1 MAMAN
6 FNFGTSITK
15 INGTNDPVKLPKNF
29 DIEKATELMQL
40 CNYTYQQYASEPI
53 GTWVI
58 PQPYTIKKIFKAY
71 EKDQGNV
78 SKLVPFGFIATSSDN
93 ADDLYLCFRGTRG
106 APEWE
111 QDAYIDP
118 VECSFIPDNRDIRIH
133 KGFQD
138 VYTAEHVDVGSLRD
152 QVMNFL
158 TTNDIVS
165 YTNVWV
171 TGHSLGAALAT
182 LAIADIVTNVPNMR
196 TLVKMYNFASPL
208 VGNKAF
214 TNFFK
219 SNIGTDKCDGNND
232 INVCSWRVVNMN
244 DIVPTVPFPI
254 PKFPSL
260 DYAHV
265 NGCSGTA
272 VCNNSASNNNN
283 TNNGLF
289 EINFAE
295 KCKDFF
301 NDAKCFGN
309 AHSATGYYDEL
320 MKIKNEINAIL
331 RPSLQ
336 FIPGLSLTNLNVP
349 VDDSD
354 GRYFKDINLR
364 NFVTTNSSADITFG
378 VELIESRPRV
388 ESGQFIVNG
397 NSLCIRAPATNF
409 FFYFPSG
416 NFITIGGS
424 RGGFGGFTIRI
435 IATQSG
441 VSISKILRYETHFI
455 AF

>member
-1 MAMAN
+1 MRISLDP
-6 FNFGTSITK
+6 FNFGTNITK
-15 INGTNDPVKLPKNF
+15 INGTNDPDKLPNNF
-29 DIEKATELMQL
+29 DIEKATELMKL

-53 GTWVI
+53 GSWVI
-58 PQPYTIKKIFKAY
+58 PQPYTIKKTFEVY

-78 SKLVPFGFIATSSDN
+78 SKLVPFGFIATSSEN
-93 ADDLYLCFRGTRG
+93 TDDIYLCFRGTRG

-111 QDAYIDP
+111 QDAKISP

-138 VYTAEHVDVGSLRD
+138 VYTTKHVGVGSLQD
-152 QVMNFL
+152 QVMAFL
-158 TTNDIVS
+158 TANVVS

-171 TGHSLGAALAT
+171 TGHSLGASLAT
-182 LAIADIVTNVPNMR
+182 LAIADIVTNVTNMR
-196 TLVKMYNFASPL
+196 TLAKMYNFASPL

-214 TNFFK
+214 ANFFK
-219 SNIGTDKCDGNND
+219 NNIGTNRCDGSNN
-232 INVCSWRVVNMN
+232 IKTCSWRVVNKN
-244 DIVPTVPFPI
+244 DIVPTVP
-254 PKFPSL
+254 FPSL

-272 VCNNSASNNNN
+272 VCNNSASNNDN

-320 MKIKNEINAIL
+320 MKIKNENNAIL

-336 FIPGLSLTNLNVP
+336 FIPGLSLTDLNVT
-349 VDDSD
+349 VDNA
-354 GRYFKDINLR
+354 GIFKDINLR
-364 NFVTTNSSADITFG
+364 NFVINSSADITFG
-378 VELIESRPRV
+378 VELVESRPRV
-388 ESGQFIVNG
+388 EPGQFIVNG
-397 NSLCIRAPATNF
+397 NLLRIREPATNF
-409 FFYFPSG
+409 IFYFPSG
-416 NFITIGGS
+416 NIFTIGGS
-424 RGGFGGFTIRI
+424 SGGFGGFTIRI

-441 VSISKILRYETHFI
+441 VSISKELRYDTNI
-455 AF
+455 VAF